1 MTVPSLSRRTLLGA
15 ALGTTVAYATPV
27 RAQAFNA
34 PGALL
39 DAAKKE
45 GKMTYYT
52 ASFTE
57 VEQEVIA
64 AFNKR
69 FPFVRVD
76 MVRASGGQLIPRIKT
91 ELAAGKLVADV
102 LAHSDRGL
110 MNEIEPIFAD
120 YAPPNGADYIADV
133 LISPKLWPR
142 ITPGWSIA
150 CNSELMKNP
159 PKTWWDLCKPE
170 YAGKLGQVIGPSG
183 GTTWTRIMFERQ
195 ALAEDYWQKQSATK
209 PALYPS
215 GAPLSDAVVRGEVL
229 AAPLIYNAI
238 FPKKKDGAPVE
249 IFFPPEGVPIVPY
262 GTGIAKTAP
271 NPNAAKL
278 FLDWCLSAE
287 GQAFTIKEQ
296 GNLTSLKVPPF
307 LPEGFDPK
315 TAKVWVPK
323 FDQFVSLRDKWLEE
337 WNTVYGYRQ

>member
-1 MTVPSLSRRTLLGA
+1 MNLTRRTTLFGLA
-15 ALGTTVAYATPV
+15 GTAIAYATPV
-27 RAQAFNA
+27 RAAAFSA
-34 PGALL
+34 PADLI

-45 GKMTYYT
+45 GRMTYYT

-57 VEQEVIA
+57 VEQEVIN

-69 FPFVRVD
+69 FPFVRID
-76 MVRASGGQLIPRIKT
+76 MVRASGGQLITRIKT

-102 LAHSDRGL
+102 IDHSDRGL
-110 MNEIEPIFAD
+110 MKEIENVFAD
-120 YAPPNGADYIADV
+120 YAPPNAADYLPSV

-142 ITPGWSIA
+142 ITPGWCIA
-150 CNSELMKNP
+150 SNSELMKNP
-159 PKTWWDLCKPE
+159 PKNWWDLCKPE

-195 ALAEDYWQKQSATK
+195 ALAEDYWKRQAAVKTQ
-209 PALYPS
+209 LYPS
-215 GAPLSDAVVRGEVL
+215 GAPLSDAIVRGEVQ

-238 FPKKKDGAPVE
+238 FPKMKDGAPVQP
-249 IFFPPEGVPIVPY
+249 FSPAEGVPIVPY

-287 GQAFTIKEQ
+287 GQEFTIREQ

-315 TAKVWVPK
+315 VAKVWVPD
-323 FDQFVSLRDKWLEE
+323 FAQFVSLRDKWLEE